1 MSVGALR
8 KKNKK
13 SQVKG
18 LLLSC
23 FGGFCFAAGVNFFI
37 LPLNLYNSG
46 FMGVAQLIRTFI
58 METFHLSFGQTDITG
73 IIFFIINLPICFLAY
88 KKVGKNF
95 FMGSIVVI
103 IVQSMSQTLIP
114 VPETPL
120 ISDYL
125 TACIVGGAIAGGGT
139 GLVLLGGHSGGGQ
152 EMLGMYITREFPR
165 ISVGT
170 VGLILNIFV
179 YSICMFLFDI
189 EIVIYSLIY
198 GVIFA
203 VVCDKVHMQNINI
216 NVLVFTK
223 KTGVDTLIME
233 KTGRGVTKW
242 EGVGAYTDEK
252 TYIMSIMISKYE
264 IEQVKKLIL
273 ERDPKAF
280 IIFTKSEEVIGNFE
294 KRLVW

>member
-1 MSVGALR
+1 MSTGTLT
-8 KKNKK
+8 KKNSN
-13 SQVKG
+13 SQLKG

-23 FGGFCFAAGVNFFI
+23 FGGFCFALGVNLFI

-88 KKVGKNF
+88 KKVGKSF
-95 FMGSIVVI
+95 FMGSMVVI
-103 IVQSMSQTLIP
+103 VIQSMSQTLIP
-114 VPETPL
+114 VPAQPI

-125 TACIVGGAIAGGGT
+125 TACIVGGVIAGGGT

-152 EMLGMYITREFPR
+152 EMLGMYLTREFPR
-165 ISVGT
+165 VSVGT
-170 VGLILNIFV
+170 IGLILNLFV
-179 YSICMFLFDI
+179 YSICLFLFDV
-189 EIVIYSLIY
+189 EIVVYSLIY
-198 GVIFA
+198 AVVFA
-203 VVCDKVHMQNINI
+203 IVCDKVHMQNINI

-223 KTGVDTLIME
+223 KTGVDTVVME

-252 TYIMSIMISKYE
+252 TYILSIMISKYE
-264 IEQVKKLIL
+264 IDQVKALIL
-273 ERDPKAF
+273 SKDPKAF
-280 IIFTKSEEVIGNFE
+280 
-294 KRLVW
+294 

>member
-1 MSVGALR
+1 MSTGTLT
-8 KKNKK
+8 KK
-13 SQVKG
+13 SKNSQLKG

-46 FMGVAQLIRTFI
+46 FMGIAQLIRTFI

-88 KKVGKNF
+88 KKVGKSF
-95 FMGSIVVI
+95 FVGSIIVI
-103 IVQSMSQTLIP
+103 IIQSLSQTLIP

-125 TACIVGGAIAGGGT
+125 TACIVGGVVSGGGT

-152 EMLGMYITREFPR
+152 EMLGMYITREFPK
-165 ISVGT
+165 ISVGM

-179 YSICMFLFDI
+179 YSICLFLFDV

-203 VVCDKVHMQNINI
+203 IVCDKVHMQNI
-216 NVLVFTK
+216 L
-223 KTGVDTLIME
+223 
-233 KTGRGVTKW
+233 
-242 EGVGAYTDEK
+242 
-252 TYIMSIMISKYE
+252 
-264 IEQVKKLIL
+264 QC
-273 ERDPKAF
+273 
-280 IIFTKSEEVIGNFE
+280 
-294 KRLVW
+294 